1 MCKKYVVMKE
11 NKIAVFGSSYIFC
24 MWYLRKIA
32 DKLRIN
38 ESLVGLLKS
47 NQHKKLKFSGAMCQ
61 PAAILWKKD
70 SYDKDYPFQSG
81 NEIH

>member
-1 MCKKYVVMKE
+1 MCKKYVVIKE

-47 NQHKKLKFSGAMCQ
+47 N
-61 PAAILWKKD
+61 
-70 SYDKDYPFQSG
+70 
-81 NEIH
+81 